1 MSIVNTERL
10 LLDKL
15 NSDASMALTLF
26 SGTVLEAFQ
35 LSSVFYDRSNTF
47 LAMKQITGGS
57 SYQWP
62 ILGDDP
68 TASYHNV
75 GTPLNLQS
83 SQGTNVRRVEVGQ
96 KSVAVDEIL
105 VNALDVGLNDLNT
118 LHFDVLAP
126 FATKL
131 ARNIARVLDR
141 KIAILA
147 VKAAATGAEQNIHD
161 GGYRVCR
168 SVGTAATAASV
179 ATSYPMGPQ
188 GAFNFRSD
196 LATMAQGMDQKGVPE
211 SSRYLFITPY
221 VKTLLRFEA
230 NWTGSAVSAN
240 PIMPST
246 YSRDLS
252 AQPNDVNARVIGQLE
267 GFNVIVTNNLPNSD
281 LSGSSL
287 TGEDAAVAYKT
298 FAGSQTGTKYQGRF
312 DGAYS
317 ATAATNRGQGIP
329 IAVAMCGADTGSPA
343 IGMVQAAGLTS
354 YMETDERRNT
364 KFMKAQIQ
372 CGLDILCPWSA
383 GSIVAVGGNTDGG
396 PTTAGVLA

>member
-1 MSIVNTERL
+1 MSQVNYERP

-35 LSSVFYDRSNTF
+35 LSSVFYDRSNSF
-47 LAMKQITGGS
+47 LAVKQISGGA

-68 TASYHNV
+68 AAAYHV
-75 GTPLNLQS
+75 PGTVLNAQA
-83 SQGTNVRRVEVGQ
+83 SQGTNARRIEVGQ
-96 KSVAVDEIL
+96 KSVSVDEIL
-105 VNALDVGLNDLNT
+105 VNSLDVAQVDMNT

-131 ARNIARVLDR
+131 GRNIARVLDR

-168 SVGTAATAASV
+168 SVGTANTNASV
-179 ATSYPMGPQ
+179 STTYPLGPQ
-188 GAFNFRSD
+188 GAYNFRTD

-221 VKTLLRFEA
+221 IKTLLRFEA

-240 PIMPST
+240 PILPST

-267 GFNVIVTNNLPNSD
+267 GFNVVVTNNLPSSD
-281 LSGSSL
+281 LSANSL
-287 TGEDAAVAYKT
+287 TGEDAAVAY
-298 FAGSQTGTKYQGRF
+298 AGAAGTGGKYQGKW
-312 DGAYS
+312 DGTYS
-317 ATAATNRGQGIP
+317 GTAATNRAQGIP
-329 IAVAMCGADTGSPA
+329 VAVALCGADTGSPA
-343 IGMVQAAGLTS
+343 IGMVQAQGLSS
-354 YMETDERRNT
+354 YMENDERRNT
-364 KFMKAQIQ
+364 KFMKAQIH
-372 CGLDILCPWSA
+372 CGLGIICPWSA
-383 GSIVAVGGNTDGG
+383 GSIVAVGGNADGS
-396 PTTAGVLA
+396 PTAAGVLA

>member
-68 TASYHNV
+68 AASYHNV

-83 SQGTNVRRVEVGQ
+83 TQSTNVRRIEVGQ

-147 VKAAATGAEQNIHD
+147 VKAAATGA
-161 GGYRVCR
+161 GRVQLPFRPGDYGSGHGSEGR
-168 SVGTAATAASV
+168 SGKQPLPVHHALRQDAS
-179 ATSYPMGPQ
+179 A
-188 GAFNFRSD
+188 
-196 LATMAQGMDQKGVPE
+196 L
-211 SSRYLFITPY
+211 
-221 VKTLLRFEA
+221 
-230 NWTGSAVSAN
+230 
-240 PIMPST
+240 
-246 YSRDLS
+246 
-252 AQPNDVNARVIGQLE
+252 
-267 GFNVIVTNNLPNSD
+267 
-281 LSGSSL
+281 
-287 TGEDAAVAYKT
+287 
-298 FAGSQTGTKYQGRF
+298 
-312 DGAYS
+312 
-317 ATAATNRGQGIP
+317 
-329 IAVAMCGADTGSPA
+329 
-343 IGMVQAAGLTS
+343 
-354 YMETDERRNT
+354 
-364 KFMKAQIQ
+364 
-372 CGLDILCPWSA
+372 
-383 GSIVAVGGNTDGG
+383 
-396 PTTAGVLA
+396 

>member
-1 MSIVNTERL
+1 MSIVNTERT

-35 LSSVFYDRSNTF
+35 LSSVFYDRSNSF
-47 LAMKQITGGS
+47 LSLKQITGGS

-68 TASYHNV
+68 SAAYHSV
-75 GTPLNLQS
+75 GTPLNLQAT
-83 SQGTNVRRVEVGQ
+83 QGTNVRRVEVGQ
-96 KSVAVDEIL
+96 KSVSVDEIL
-105 VNALDVGLNDLNT
+105 VNSLDVGLNDLNT
-118 LHFDVLAP
+118 MHFDVLAP

-168 SVGTAATAASV
+168 SVGTASTAASV
-179 ATSYPMGPQ
+179 STTYPLGPQ
-188 GAFNFRSD
+188 GAYNFRTD

-221 VKTLLRFEA
+221 IKTLLRFEA
-230 NWTGSAVSAN
+230 NWTGAAVSAN

-246 YSRDLS
+246 YDRNLS

-267 GFNVIVTNNLPNSD
+267 GFNVVVTNNLPNSD

-287 TGEDAAVAYKT
+287 TGEDAAVAYT
-298 FAGSQTGTKYQGRF
+298 SATGGTGGKYQGRW

-317 ATAATNRGQGIP
+317 GTAATNRNQGIP
-329 IAVAMCGADTGSPA
+329 VAVAMCGADTGSPA
-343 IGMVQAAGLTS
+343 IGMVQAAGLSS
-354 YMETDERRNT
+354 YMMDDERRNT
-364 KFMKAQIQ
+364 KFLKAQIQ
-372 CGLDILCPWSA
+372 CGLGILCPWSA

-396 PTTAGVLA
+396 PTSAGVLA